1 MNALRGWKNNASLE
15 LVIRDYG
22 GWLGTNNLRQN
33 YDLQALLFNALQS
46 SIFLLRLD
54 TTLRIYLSLGFLF
67 FFTFFFRFV
76 YSPFR
81 DGVLK
86 FYATWRT
93 WWIDL

>member
-54 TTLRIYLSLGFLF
+54 TTLRIYLSLGFF
-67 FFTFFFRFV
+67 FFLSHFSFV
-76 YSPFR
+76 SFTPLFETAY
-81 DGVLK
+81 
-86 FYATWRT
+86 
-93 WWIDL
+93 